1 MGRMCAPWG
10 HDVVC
15 TRCVELRPFVPND
28 EPAEEHDLDA
38 AADASVEV
46 HVYIHRSTPVDTT
59 ETEMGDDGWPT
70 QLDRKLYIRLE
81 PVQIPLAARRAH
93 LRQVADRLGSPVHE
107 ASLFH
112 VFGGKEVTVTLGEA
126 LEQSPPELANG
137 PVRIIVRQPIEYRCS
152 YARPPALV
160 DASHASL

>member
-1 MGRMCAPWG
+1 M
-10 HDVVC
+10 
-15 TRCVELRPFVPND
+15 
-28 EPAEEHDLDA
+28 DA
-38 AADASVEV
+38 AADALVEV
-46 HVYIHRSTPVDTT
+46 HFYVHVSTPVDTAGT
-59 ETEMGDDGWPT
+59 ETGDDGWPA
-70 QLDRKLYIRLE
+70 QLDRKLYNRLQ

-93 LRQVADRLGSPVHE
+93 LRQVADRLGNPVHE

-152 YARPPALV
+152 YARTPALEY
-160 DASHASL
+160 ANHASR

>member
-1 MGRMCAPWG
+1 MCAPWG
-10 HDVVC
+10 HDVDA

-28 EPAEEHDLDA
+28 EPAEELDMDA
-38 AADASVEV
+38 VADASVEV
-46 HVYIHRSTPVDTT
+46 QFYIYASTPVGTDEM
-59 ETEMGDDGWPT
+59 ETDDDGWPA
-70 QLDRKLYIRLE
+70 QLDRKLYIRLQ

-112 VFGGKEVTVTLGEA
+112 VFGGEEVTMTLGEA
-126 LEQSPPELANG
+126 LEHSPPELTNG
-137 PVRIIVRQPIEYRCS
+137 PVRIIVREPIEYRCS

>member
-1 MGRMCAPWG
+1 MCAPWG

-15 TRCVELRPFVPND
+15 TRCVELRPFVPSD
-28 EPAEEHDLDA
+28 EPAEELDIDA

-46 HVYIHRSTPVDTT
+46 HFYVHVSTPVDTAGT
-59 ETEMGDDGWPT
+59 ETGDNGWPA
-70 QLDRKLYIRLE
+70 QLDRKLYNRLQ

-93 LRQVADRLGSPVHE
+93 LRQVADRLGNPVHT

-112 VFGGKEVTVTLGEA
+112 VFGGEEVTVTLGQA
-126 LEQSPPELANG
+126 LEHSPPELTNG
-137 PVRIIVRQPIEYRCS
+137 PVRIIVREPIEYRCS